1 MGDLQAVIFDLNNL
15 KCGVDSSEV
24 QEIVRYQEVFKVPDL
39 PQYVEGII
47 NLRGK
52 VIPLINLN
60 KRFNEG
66 ETPITNKTKIIISKV
81 NDTDIGFVVDE
92 VKEITVFKEGAYE
105 PPSDVFKMT
114 HNEYIKCVG
123 VRDEKLILI
132 LSFSAILN
140 ESELLSLSS
149 VR

>member
-1 MGDLQAVIFDLNNL
+1 MSDLQAVIFDLNNL

-66 ETPITNKTKIIISKV
+66 ETPITKKTKIIISKV

-92 VKEITVFKEGAYE
+92 VKEITVFKEGDYE
-105 PPSDVFKMT
+105 PPSDVFKIA

-132 LSFSAILN
+132 LNFSAILN
-140 ESELLSLSS
+140 EKELLSISS